1 MGYPIQG
8 CCCCC
13 CFHRRKLIS
22 KFILQLEEL
31 HILVSEAQ
39 EPSASLACFERLRNK
54 LEAARELNISQ
65 DQLQNSQG
73 ALERLEHRMKVF
85 FLSFPLPLL
94 VRIAAAQCT
103 NFHVH
108 KD

>member
-1 MGYPIQG
+1 M
-8 CCCCC
+8 
-13 CFHRRKLIS
+13 IS
-22 KFILQLEEL
+22 KFILQLKAL

-39 EPSASLACFERLRNK
+39 EPSASLACFEQLRNK
-54 LEAARELNISQ
+54 LGAARELNISQ

-85 FLSFPLPLL
+85 YLSLPLPLL
-94 VRIAAAQCT
+94 ERIAAAHCT

-108 KD
+108 KN